1 MGTQPHRSPAQAPP
15 TVRLPIRAELRG
27 RLVRRYKRFLADI
40 ETETGEVITVH
51 CPNPGAMTGTDRP
64 GSAVR
69 CSTSDNPKRKLP
81 HTLEMVRVGRIW
93 VGVHTLRAN
102 QLVSRALA
110 QGRLPGVRGYAQVSS
125 EVRAAPGC
133 RLDFGLA
140 GHPRDPRPAWL
151 EVKSVT
157 LAQDDT
163 ARFPDSVTA
172 RGRRHL
178 ETLAALC
185 ARGHRA
191 ILLFVVQRGD
201 CRRVECAKEIDPA
214 YADALGHALA
224 EGVEI
229 RAVRARIRSREILL
243 EKTLPFVV

>member
-15 TVRLPIRAELRG
+15 TVRLPIRADLRG

-81 HTLEMVRVGRIW
+81 QTLEMVRVGRIW

-102 QLVSRALA
+102 QLVARALA
-110 QGRLPGVRGYAQVSS
+110 ANRLPGVRGYARVVP
-125 EVRAAPGC
+125 EVQAGAGS

-140 GHPRDPRPAWL
+140 DG
-151 EVKSVT
+151 E
-157 LAQDDT
+157 
-163 ARFPDSVTA
+163 
-172 RGRRHL
+172 GRTEHDHVGRW
-178 ETLAALC
+178 AA
-185 ARGHRA
+185 AS
-191 ILLFVVQRGD
+191 
-201 CRRVECAKEIDPA
+201 
-214 YADALGHALA
+214 
-224 EGVEI
+224 GVEE
-229 RAVRARIRSREILL
+229 RAVPKAGCDHFGGKSGLFSGSAFSTMR
-243 EKTLPFVV
+243 